1 MIIIKIVL
9 LIVKNVFFV
18 LNEIISEIIGQMIR
32 LNNIHHILRDRLN
45 FVLIKI

>member
-18 LNEIISEIIGQMIR
+18 LNEGISEIIGQMIR
-32 LNNIHHILRDRLN
+32 LNNIPHILRDRFN